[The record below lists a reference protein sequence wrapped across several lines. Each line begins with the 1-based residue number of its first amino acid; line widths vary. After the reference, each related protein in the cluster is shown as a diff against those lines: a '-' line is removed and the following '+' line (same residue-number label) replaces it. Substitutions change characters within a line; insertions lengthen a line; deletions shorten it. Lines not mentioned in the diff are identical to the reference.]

1 MPGPSEQ
8 AVRPKVMQRPGGRS
22 DRVLKQVVAATAAI
36 LEEHGVTGVTVEA
49 VALRSGI
56 SRTTIYR
63 RWKTPQLLMLEAL
76 RGKVSP
82 DRSPVTDTGTLR
94 GDLRAL
100 LQDIADYLQSAEG
113 TALFRA
119 VFLQTRTVDDDA
131 VRSFFDLRFG
141 VAGEVV
147 ERAKRR
153 GELAGN
159 VRTRAVIE
167 LAASPIYFRVFFAR
181 EPVTSEFLDEMVDV
195 ALKIAG
201 AVEASGGVDPPLS
214 GREV

>member
-1 MPGPSEQ
+1 
-8 AVRPKVMQRPGGRS
+8 MQRPGGRS

-36 LEEHGVTGVTVEA
+36 LEEQGVAGVTVEA
-49 VALRSGI
+49 VAMRSGI

-76 RGKVSP
+76 RGKVSL
-82 DRSPVTDTGTLR
+82 DRSPVVDTGTLR

-100 LQDIADYLQSAEG
+100 LENIADYLQSTDG
-113 TALFRA
+113 TALFQA
-119 VFLQTRTVDDDA
+119 VFLQAQTADDEA

-141 VAGEVV
+141 LAGQVV

-159 VRTRAVIE
+159 VRTRSIIE
-167 LAASPIYFRVFFAR
+167 LAASPIYFRVFFTR
-181 EPVTSEFLDEMVDV
+181 ERVTQAFLDEMVDA
-195 ALKIAG
+195 ALKVAG
-201 AVEASGGVDPPLS
+201 AVEVSVAADPTELDL
-214 GREV
+214 EA